1 MSRPLTVASPML
13 NPMIAGTAAMEFSP
27 VFLVSHSLWLRR
39 FHSPLNTAQTA
50 SPGAPESYNRRYV
63 SSACAGVRRW
73 RSSP

>member
-50 SPGAPESYNRRYV
+50 SPGRR
-63 SSACAGVRRW
+63 
-73 RSSP
+73 